1 MDFKDII
8 KHLGDR
14 ISKLKE
20 QTATEEAT
28 KTAFVMPF
36 LQALG
41 YDVFSPTEVVP
52 EFDADFPGLKKGE
65 KVDYAIFKDG
75 QPKILIECKH
85 WKQKLDFHD
94 GQLMRYFHVTK
105 AKFGILTNGI
115 QYRFFTDLFES
126 NKMDSRAF
134 LEVDLTQINDAQ
146 IEELKKFH
154 KSYFDEENITTA
166 ANELIYTNE
175 IKNLLSKELK
185 NPSDDFVKYFAQKTY
200 PGRITQNVLTW
211 FTDLVKRSAHQV
223 LNETIN
229 ERLSSAMKQEEV
241 DSKNAKT
248 ESEGAVDVNPDESNS
263 GIKTTEEEMEGF
275 YIVKSICRQKVD
287 PGRIEHRDAL
297 SYFAIL
303 LDDNNRKPICRL
315 HLNRSKKFIET
326 FENKAGDKKEITSI
340 DDIYKHSEAI
350 LQGLDNYLS

>member
-8 KHLGDR
+8 KHLGER
-14 ISKLKE
+14 ISKLKD
-20 QTATEEAT
+20 QTSTEEAT

-36 LQALG
+36 LQSLG

-52 EFDADFPGLKKGE
+52 EFDADVPGLKKGE
-65 KVDYAIFKDG
+65 KVDYAILKDG

-115 QYRFFTDLFES
+115 QYRFFTDLFET
-126 NKMDSRAF
+126 NKMDSKAF
-134 LEVDLTQINDAQ
+134 LEIDLTQINDNQ

-154 KSYFDEENITTA
+154 KSYFDEGTITTA

-175 IKNLLSKELK
+175 IKNLLAKELK

-200 PGRITQNVLTW
+200 PGRITQNILTW
-211 FTDLVKRSAHQV
+211 FSDLVKRSAYQV
-223 LNETIN
+223 MHDTIN
-229 ERLSSAMKQEEV
+229 ERLSSAMKQNEME
-241 DSKNAKT
+241 AKQT
-248 ESEGAVDVNPDESNS
+248 KADEAAQKMQEDAHP
-263 GIKTTEEEMEGF
+263 GVQTTTEEMEGF
-275 YIVKSICRQKVD
+275 YIVKSICRQKID
-287 PGRIEHRDAL
+287 PGRIVHRDAL

-315 HLNRSKKFIET
+315 HLNRAKKFIET
-326 FENKAGDKKEITSI
+326 FENKIGDKKEINSI
-340 DDIYKHSEAI
+340 DDIYRYTELLLKS
-350 LQGLDNYLS
+350 LDNYLT